1 MACTNH
7 DRFLFP
13 SLFLTTMAL
22 FLTALYDHPK
32 AILIATQNDGT
43 ALMREISTQHVSALV

>member
-1 MACTNH
+1 
-7 DRFLFP
+7 
-13 SLFLTTMAL
+13 MAL